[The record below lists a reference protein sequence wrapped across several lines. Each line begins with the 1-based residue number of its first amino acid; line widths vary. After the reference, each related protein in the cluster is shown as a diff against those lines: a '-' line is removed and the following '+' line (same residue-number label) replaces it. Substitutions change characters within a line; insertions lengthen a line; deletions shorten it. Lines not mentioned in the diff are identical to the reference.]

1 MSAASVVLPP
11 SAATL
16 LPLDDPVIPVVDT
29 PAVDY
34 EPFLPDK
41 KYTKTS
47 PPELLT
53 LTEKQEAIYQEVLAH
68 FASADY
74 VIPGV
79 GDADGGLTEEER
91 FYLVSPLLMTSPT
104 GHTEDLNGVQT
115 YECFLRWA
123 NCIVEQPHHNLI
135 CSRSLGFFEP
145 QGGTPATASQNS
157 KPPSSGDASTE
168 YTTPSPSNRSKNT
181 YVPFSESH
189 VRLQKSLYAL

>member
-11 SAATL
+11 SAATP

-34 EPFLPDK
+34 EPLLPDK

-74 VIPGV
+74 VVPGV
-79 GDADGGLTEEER
+79 KGTDGGLIEEER
-91 FYLVSPLLMTSPT
+91 FYLVSPLFMTLPT
-104 GHTEDLNGVQT
+104 GRTENLNGVQT
-115 YECFLRWA
+115 YECFLRWV

-135 CSRSLGFFEP
+135 GS
-145 QGGTPATASQNS
+145 
-157 KPPSSGDASTE
+157 
-168 YTTPSPSNRSKNT
+168 
-181 YVPFSESH
+181 V
-189 VRLQKSLYAL
+189 V